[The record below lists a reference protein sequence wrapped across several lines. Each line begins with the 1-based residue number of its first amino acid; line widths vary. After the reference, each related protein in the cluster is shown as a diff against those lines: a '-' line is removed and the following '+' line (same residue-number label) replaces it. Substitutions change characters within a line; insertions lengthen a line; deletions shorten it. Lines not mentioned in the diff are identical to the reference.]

1 MDVMH
6 SSTYIAATM
15 VDNRQLVV
23 ARQVS
28 RYIPEALGRL
38 IMLPS
43 VLLIKLTVSA
53 TKTYI
58 RREPLLTV
66 ALRKVM

>member
-38 IMLPS
+38 TMLPS

-53 TKTYI
+53 TKTSI
-58 RREPLLTV
+58 RREPLPTV